1 MKRKNDIPYE
11 RQMLQI
17 LQNYE
22 RLQQEVVRLH
32 SENRRLESDNAAMKT
47 VLSDKTGSWHHVDL
61 LIQQIK
67 HLKDKI
73 ADYQSIGIPRGS
85 MLYEKYKALLAHSY
99 KLERSNSRLYGQ
111 LQNYREKHKIFELID
126 SDETLSTS
134 ALRNTVKSI
143 L

>member
-1 MKRKNDIPYE
+1 
-11 RQMLQI
+11 MLQI

-32 SENRRLESDNAAMKT
+32 SENRRLESDNAAMKA

-73 ADYQSIGIPRGS
+73 ADYDWCTVDWQDAAVFAGLPR
-85 MLYEKYKALLAHSY
+85 
-99 KLERSNSRLYGQ
+99 
-111 LQNYREKHKIFELID
+111 
-126 SDETLSTS
+126 TL
-134 ALRNTVKSI
+134 
-143 L
+143 

>member
-1 MKRKNDIPYE
+1 
-11 RQMLQI
+11 MLQI

-32 SENRRLESDNAAMKT
+32 RENRRLKSDNAAMKA
-47 VLSDKTGSWHHVDL
+47 VLSDKTGSLHHVDL

-73 ADYQSIGIPRGS
+73 ADYQSIGIPRGR

-99 KLERSNSRLYGQ
+99 KLEMSNRRLFGQ
-111 LQNYREKHKIFELID
+111 LQSYREKHKIFELIE
-126 SDETLSTS
+126 SNETQ
-134 ALRNTVKSI
+134 SI
-143 L
+143 